1 MGLFGRNSTGVS
13 ILTQCTTCHTV
24 FRIEKSDLDR
34 SGGHAKCG
42 VCGMVFN
49 ALEAKMLLA
58 SPARGAENNHPQPLS
73 TPDND
78 SFDQTADVEA
88 EAASFAQAEL
98 ATGVVAETIPRDT
111 ITEHAPH
118 EEQSTPVNHTGE
130 NLAGDNTSEAIST
143 ATPQH
148 DAKPEFATSI
158 SFKPKRNNAWYVAT
172 SATLMLILGGQIIW
186 HFHGELAINYPAL
199 KPVYHQLCA
208 AADCDNLLA
217 HDIDALKISSS
228 VFSGD
233 KVHDHL
239 FHVQLSV
246 LNQSDLPMAFPAIS
260 LTLKNDA
267 EEIISTKT
275 IYPMDYLKIRNTLE
289 HGIPAQQEWPIN
301 LNLTTNSQGAS
312 NYKMVLFYPPHSG

>member
-1 MGLFGRNSTGVS
+1 MS

-24 FRIEKSDLDR
+24 FRVEKSDLDR

-49 ALEAKMLLA
+49 ALEAKMHLA
-58 SPARGAENNHPQPLS
+58 SPERGAEHNHPQPLS

-78 SFDQTADVEA
+78 SIDQTANVEAEA
-88 EAASFAQAEL
+88 EAASFAQAALE
-98 ATGVVAETIPRDT
+98 TDVEAETITLAT

-118 EEQSTPVNHTGE
+118 EEQSTPVNHTAE
-130 NLAGDNTSEAIST
+130 NLAGDNTSEDIAPST
-143 ATPQH
+143 SQQDT
-148 DAKPEFATSI
+148 KLEVATSI
-158 SFKPKRNNAWYVAT
+158 SFKPKRNNAWYIAT
-172 SATLMLILGGQIIW
+172 SATLMLVLCGQIIW
-186 HFHGELAINYPAL
+186 HFHDELAINYPAL
-199 KPVYHQLCA
+199 KPIYHQLCA
-208 AADCDNLLA
+208 VADCDNLLA

-233 KVHDHL
+233 KLHDHL

-267 EEIISTKT
+267 EEIISTRT
-275 IYPMDYLKIRNTLE
+275 IYPMDYLKIKNTLE

-312 NYKMVLFYPPHSG
+312 NYKMVLFYPPHAG